1 MKAPVPKS
9 LSSRVKLG
17 PIAASTLAGFLGA
30 AACDVVATLA
40 RATGHTS
47 VGALAVVA
55 FALYGAAGLVTGVI
69 AALLVSGAVSAIPGR
84 WARIRYDDWFD
95 RGVTT
100 GVLSGLVT
108 IATLAVAV
116 ALGHQLI
123 ARPMQSDRL
132 ATIAVGGLVLLAA
145 PIAIALGLSASGPL
159 GRWVTPRI
167 PRPERLGATG
177 VVLLACVGAGLVAG
191 VAAFSRADWRV
202 LDLSPF
208 VAGGIALG
216 LGLGHGLF
224 WYRSAAGR
232 RRVRALERRL
242 ARVPWVVPLGTV
254 GLVCA
259 ILIALRGAA
268 RMPETSTAFR
278 AIDEGALGLR
288 LGLRLARAATDRDGD
303 GYSASFG
310 GGDCDDHAPDVHPGA
325 EDIPGNGIDENCE
338 GGDSTA
344 EPDAEPVAGEAAR
357 TGTGGATGAV
367 GGTGAPGV
375 VGTTGAAGGAGTPTE
390 AVGAGGSEA
399 SPPEDLAARAPAAEP
414 AAGGVPAPARPEPG
428 AAEEQDA
435 GAGAAVAAAIPSPRQ
450 AAAATADKRA
460 HPRAVFRGNILLI
473 TIDALRGD
481 RLGVAGYRRPG
492 GRSLT
497 PNLDALARRGAY
509 FRRVW
514 SQAPNTPRSFPS
526 ILTSQIP
533 SAVKWDK
540 PTVNYPQV
548 LASNHTMFEE
558 LEAAGLAPLGI
569 FSHFYFTADRG
580 ISKAFAEWSNDGAG
594 TIAESNKDTASPR
607 LVPRAVA
614 RLKKAAAR
622 RERFVMWTH
631 LFEPHSSYMVH
642 KEFPPTGLSG
652 VAGLM
657 EKYDLEIAFVDHWV
671 GKLLASLD
679 ELGLRESTAI
689 VVMADH
695 GEAWGEH
702 KSFFHGQDLFDE
714 QLRIPLI
721 IAVPGDAPVVRNE
734 PVAAMD
740 VAPTLVDLVGGAI
753 PRSFRGRSL
762 MPLVEG
768 GSLAPRPIYA
778 ELMPATA
785 WPHHAMMMIDDDKK
799 LIHRISERRF
809 ELYDLRADP
818 GEKKNLVDDGAYRA
832 IFESLRARLLA
843 YEERKR

>member
-30 AACDVVATLA
+30 AVCDVVATLV
-40 RATGHTS
+40 RTPGHTS

-84 WARIRYDDWFD
+84 WARIRYDEGLD
-95 RGVTT
+95 RAVTT

-108 IATLAVAV
+108 IAILAVAV

-167 PRPERLGATG
+167 PRHERMGTTG
-177 VVLLACVGAGLVAG
+177 VMLLACVGAGLLAG

-232 RRVRALERRL
+232 RRARALERRL
-242 ARVPWVVPLGTV
+242 GRVPWVGPMGTV

-259 ILIALRGAA
+259 ILIALSGAA

-278 AIDEGALGLR
+278 AIDEGSLGLR

-338 GGDSTA
+338 GGDSAA
-344 EPDAEPVAGEAAR
+344 EADAEPVAGEAGAPDT
-357 TGTGGATGAV
+357 TGT
-367 GGTGAPGV
+367 
-375 VGTTGAAGGAGTPTE
+375 VGTTGGAGTPTE
-390 AVGAGGSEA
+390 AGAPAGSEA
-399 SPPEDLAARAPAAEP
+399 SPSEDLAARGPPAGAASAEP
-414 AAGGVPAPARPEPG
+414 APSSPLPG
-428 AAEEQDA
+428 AVAAGDA
-435 GAGAAVAAAIPSPRQ
+435 GAVEASPSPRK
-450 AAAATADKRA
+450 AAAATAEKRA
-460 HPRAVFRGNILLI
+460 RPGGVFRGNILLI
-473 TIDALRGD
+473 TIDALRAD

-509 FRRVW
+509 FSRVW

-548 LASNHTMFEE
+548 LASNRTMFED
-558 LEAAGLAPLGI
+558 LKMAGLAPLGI

-580 ISKAFAEWSNDGAG
+580 ISKAFQEWSNDGAG

-671 GKLLASLD
+671 GKLLAALD
-679 ELGLRESTAI
+679 ELGLRENTAI

-768 GSLAPRPIYA
+768 GSLAARPIYA

-818 GEKKNLVDDGAYRA
+818 GEKRNLVDDDAYRA
-832 IFESLRARLLA
+832 TFESLRARLLA
-843 YEERKR
+843 YEEHKR